1 MNKLWRHRSIIPSW
15 RFIHGNSI
23 RDTIGSVTT
32 FDEQKKTT
40 KSLRNQSVKA
50 ETFRSSKTA
59 VLWTWMLKWKF
70 LNSIWTWSFDIV
82 WRVWLKK
89 TAAET
94 LLCWWVFF
102 SKFFFQDGRH
112 RLWTVLAFQT
122 VVFDVFGQQSSAGR
136 LSIGL
141 GRAEDKDA
149 ARRANKLCNDDIRY
163 RALFFFL
170 SSVFLFSLSKEKSRR
185 NQRKVPVQGYP
196 PTASS
201 VWPKKNHRRGRY
213 LKRKKG
219 PRANGRVSINVLN
232 THTHTQVRVQRHT
245 EEGGGGANGGG
256 GNGWGNGWGNGGG
269 HTASRPSEQAIN
281 TERTRAAAESWCS
294 FVLCRFPSS
303 LIDWLVG
310 R

>member
-163 RALFFFL
+163 RALFFSFR
-170 SSVFLFSLSKEKSRR
+170 VFSCFRFRKKNPGETNEKYLFKGIHPRR
-185 NQRKVPVQGYP
+185 RPCDQRK
-196 PTASS
+196 
-201 VWPKKNHRRGRY
+201 
-213 LKRKKG
+213 
-219 PRANGRVSINVLN
+219 II
-232 THTHTQVRVQRHT
+232 
-245 EEGGGGANGGG
+245 EEDD
-256 GNGWGNGWGNGGG
+256 
-269 HTASRPSEQAIN
+269 I
-281 TERTRAAAESWCS
+281 
-294 FVLCRFPSS
+294 
-303 LIDWLVG
+303 
-310 R
+310 